1 MEERKIVLDQAI
13 PEDYSM
19 LRITVFNND
28 ILEIAVVKVSNTYCI
43 TKYIGYI
50 KSDEIISENFHFNK
64 ITYKELEKAEQL
76 ANDYL
81 DVIEK
86 WRNRYYDAERKIAE
100 LQRQLNA
107 LQSTP
112 TPQINNTTSNTE
124 QSFNNNEGIVR
135 VNNISVEGNLR
146 HNNDASNK
154 IRKIK

>member
-64 ITYKELEKAEQL
+64 ITYKELEKAESL
-76 ANDYL
+76 DTIMSKVLNIIGNDTIIYL
-81 DVIEK
+81 NSDEQF
-86 WRNRYYDAERKIAE
+86 E
-100 LQRQLNA
+100 LLKSKCES
-107 LQSTP
+107 LGI
-112 TPQINNTTSNTE
+112 QINNIAIDGAKLLN
-124 QSFNNNEGIVR
+124 QIPR
-135 VNNISVEGNLR
+135 
-146 HNNDASNK
+146 D
-154 IRKIK
+154 IRGYVCNSLDILDLF

>member
-64 ITYKELEKAEQL
+64 ITYKELEKAESL
-76 ANDYL
+76 DTIMSKVLDIIGNDTIIYL
-81 DVIEK
+81 NSDEQF
-86 WRNRYYDAERKIAE
+86 E
-100 LQRQLNA
+100 LLKSKCES
-107 LQSTP
+107 LGI
-112 TPQINNTTSNTE
+112 QINNIAIDGAKLLN
-124 QSFNNNEGIVR
+124 QIPR
-135 VNNISVEGNLR
+135 
-146 HNNDASNK
+146 D
-154 IRKIK
+154 IRGYVCNSLDILDLF

>member
-64 ITYKELEKAEQL
+64 ITYKVLEKAESL
-76 ANDYL
+76 DTIMSKVLDIIGNDTIIYL
-81 DVIEK
+81 NSDEQF
-86 WRNRYYDAERKIAE
+86 E
-100 LQRQLNA
+100 LLKSKCES
-107 LQSTP
+107 LGI
-112 TPQINNTTSNTE
+112 QINNIAIDGAKLLN
-124 QSFNNNEGIVR
+124 QIPR
-135 VNNISVEGNLR
+135 
-146 HNNDASNK
+146 D
-154 IRKIK
+154 IRGYVCNSLDILDLF

>member
-64 ITYKELEKAEQL
+64 ITYKELEKAESL
-76 ANDYL
+76 DTIMSKVLDIIGNDTIIYL
-81 DVIEK
+81 NSDEQF
-86 WRNRYYDAERKIAE
+86 E
-100 LQRQLNA
+100 LLKSKCES
-107 LQSTP
+107 LGI
-112 TPQINNTTSNTE
+112 QINNIAID
-124 QSFNNNEGIVR
+124 GA
-135 VNNISVEGNLR
+135 NLLNQIPR
-146 HNNDASNK
+146 D
-154 IRKIK
+154 IRGYVCNSLDILDLF